1 MLKIGLVG
9 LSESG
14 KTTLFNLL
22 TEGHT
27 RSSGSKMAANVGM
40 ATVPD
45 PRIDFLS
52 AMYKPKKTTY
62 AQIEFTD
69 IPGLSPE
76 ADKQGGNTFLTA
88 VRNVDALVLVVR
100 AFHNEQVPHPAITID
115 PARDLELLH
124 TELLFADLEVVEKRI
139 ERLKSS
145 KKVKD
150 TEQAELELLNN
161 CREILEGE
169 GRLENLE
176 LTPAQEEL
184 LSGYCFLTQKPM
196 LLVVN
201 LDEEE
206 WRSGDYPSKAK
217 VRQYGETHGIPIL
230 DICAQTEMEIGQ
242 LPPQER
248 VEFLKDFGI
257 TERGIDRLARAT
269 YAHLNLI
276 SFFTVGEDEVRA
288 WTIQKDT
295 NARKAAG
302 KIHSDIERG
311 FIKAE
316 VAKYQHYHELGSMV
330 KVKEKG
336 LFQLEGKEY
345 IMQDGDIVNFRFN
358 V

>member
-1 MLKIGLVG
+1 
-9 LSESG
+9 
-14 KTTLFNLL
+14 
-22 TEGHT
+22 
-27 RSSGSKMAANVGM
+27 
-40 ATVPD
+40 
-45 PRIDFLS
+45 
-52 AMYKPKKTTY
+52 MYKPKKTTY

-76 ADKQGGNTFLTA
+76 ADKQGGRAFLTA

-100 AFHNEQVPHPAITID
+100 AFNNEQVPHPAITID
-115 PARDLELLH
+115 PWRDLELLH
-124 TELLFADLEVVEKRI
+124 TELLLADLEVVEKRI
-139 ERLKSS
+139 ERLKSG
-145 KKVKD
+145 KKMKD
-150 TEQAELELLNN
+150 TEQEELELLNN

-176 LTPAQEEL
+176 LTPGQAEL

-196 LLVVN
+196 LVVVN
-201 LDEEE
+201 PDEDQ
-206 WRSGDYPSKAK
+206 WRSDDYPAKSKLQ
-217 VRQYGETHGIPIL
+217 QYSETHQIPVL
-230 DICAQTEMEIGQ
+230 AICAQTEMEIGQ
-242 LPPQER
+242 LPVQER
-248 VEFLKDFGI
+248 IEFLKDFGI

-288 WTIQKDT
+288 WTIKKDT
-295 NARKAAG
+295 NARRAAG

-316 VAKYQHYHELGSMV
+316 VVKYQHLRDLGSMA